1 MKKQLFM
8 LVSALCVFSS
18 CENVLSQGNKSE
30 ETLDGN
36 LIVNVFQL
44 EQTPFSSVT
53 RTDPANVCTRL
64 NFAVYDADGERV
76 KQINQEVGDA
86 DFGSASFQL
95 PEDTYLLVVL
105 AHSSNG
111 NPTMTDPTKIKF
123 TNAQGYTDTFLYS
136 NEITV
141 ESEPLELSLTLNRI
155 VSLCRFII
163 TDDYPEGVAKMQFQY
178 KGGSGAFD
186 ANTGLGSVNSTQTL
200 TFDVKSG
207 QKQFDLYT
215 FLHDTEGAISLVVTA
230 LDANGNLLYEQKFDI
245 PLFQNQITWVSGD
258 FFGDGGS
265 QTVSP
270 TITIDTQWNAENFY
284 TY

>member
-1 MKKQLFM
+1 MKKKLFM

-186 ANTGLGSVNSTQTL
+186 ANTGLGSVNSIQTL

-215 FLHDTEGAISLVVTA
+215 FLHDTEGSISLEVTA

-270 TITIDTQWNAENFY
+270 TITIDTQWDAENFY

>member
-53 RTDPANVCTRL
+53 RTDPANVCMRL

-186 ANTGLGSVNSTQTL
+186 ANTGLGSVNSIQTL

-215 FLHDTEGAISLVVTA
+215 FLHDTEGSISLEVTA

-270 TITIDTQWNAENFY
+270 TITIDTQWDAENFY

>member
-155 VSLCRFII
+155 VS
-163 TDDYPEGVAKMQFQY
+163 VAKMQFQY

-186 ANTGLGSVNSTQTL
+186 ANTGLGSVNSIQTL

-215 FLHDTEGAISLVVTA
+215 FLHDTEGSISLEVTA

-270 TITIDTQWNAENFY
+270 TITIDTQWDAENFY

>member
-76 KQINQEVGDA
+76 KQINQGVGDA

-186 ANTGLGSVNSTQTL
+186 ANTGLGSVNSIQTL

-215 FLHDTEGAISLVVTA
+215 FLHDTEGSISLEVTA

-245 PLFQNQITWVSGD
+245 PLYQNQITWVSGD

-270 TITIDTQWNAENFY
+270 TITIDTQWDAENFY

>member
-1 MKKQLFM
+1 MKKKLFM

-53 RTDPANVCTRL
+53 RTDPANVCMRL

-186 ANTGLGSVNSTQTL
+186 ANTGLGSVNSIQTL

-215 FLHDTEGAISLVVTA
+215 FLHDTEGSISLVVTA

-270 TITIDTQWNAENFY
+270 TITIDTQWDAENFY